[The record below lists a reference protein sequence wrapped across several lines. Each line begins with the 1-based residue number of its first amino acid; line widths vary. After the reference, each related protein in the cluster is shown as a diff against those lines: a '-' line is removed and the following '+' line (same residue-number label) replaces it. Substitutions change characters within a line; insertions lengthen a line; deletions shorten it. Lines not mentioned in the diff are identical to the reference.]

1 LFKKIIF
8 KIFIMAKKNWIIIL
22 IIIGL
27 LILISFGVIFGLSLK
42 PKPQPSQTPTISQP
56 TQAPQQKQEPIDTSN
71 WKTYRN
77 EKYRFEV
84 KYPKDWEIFLSGDES
99 EVSFYN
105 PNLPLL
111 YATNTNSY
119 NRPGYITVGHRS
131 FASNDLIGLRLY
143 LEQKIKQG
151 KALKIK
157 VGNNHEGIMQK
168 TSGVT
173 SVDVFVGSKYYFINQ
188 WRLDKATNDEEKQE
202 LEQIFWVFFKVFER
216 NRTNFFS

>member
-1 LFKKIIF
+1 MLNRK
-8 KIFIMAKKNWIIIL
+8 IL
-22 IIIGL
+22 IINSL
-27 LILISFGVIFGLSLK
+27 LILILLSVIFVVMGLNLQ
-42 PKPQPSQTPTISQP
+42 PKPQSAQTPAISQP
-56 TQAPQQKQEPIDTSN
+56 TQEPQQKQEPIDTSN

-77 EKYRFEV
+77 EKYGFEV

-99 EVSFYN
+99 EASFYN

-119 NRPGYITVGHRS
+119 NRPGHVTVGYRS

-173 SVDVFVGSKYYFINQ
+173 SVDVFVDSRYYFINQ
-188 WRLDKATNDEEKQE
+188 WRLDKARNDEEKQK
-202 LEQIFWVFFKVFER
+202 LEQIFWGILQSFRAE
-216 NRTNFFS
+216 

>member
-1 LFKKIIF
+1 MSKQ
-8 KIFIMAKKNWIIIL
+8 KIFIVGLIIL
-22 IIIGL
+22 VSISV
-27 LILISFGVIFGLSLK
+27 ILRLNLK
-42 PKPQPSQTPTISQP
+42 QKSQPTPTQPSTSAISQP
-56 TQAPQQKQEPIDTSN
+56 MQEPQQKSEEIDTSN

-77 EKYRFEV
+77 EKYGFEV

-99 EVSFYN
+99 EASFYN

-119 NRPGYITVGHRS
+119 NRPGHVTVGYRS

-173 SVDVFVGSKYYFINQ
+173 SVDVFVDSRYYFINQ
-188 WRLDKATNDEEKQE
+188 WRLDKARNDEEKQK
-202 LEQIFWVFFKVFER
+202 LEQIFWGILQSFRAK
-216 NRTNFFS
+216 